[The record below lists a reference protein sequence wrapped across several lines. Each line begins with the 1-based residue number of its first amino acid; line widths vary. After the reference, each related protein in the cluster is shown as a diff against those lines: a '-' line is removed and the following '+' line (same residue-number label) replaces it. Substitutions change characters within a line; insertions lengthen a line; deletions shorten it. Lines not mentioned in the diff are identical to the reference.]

1 MPWTGLRYRLAIRT
15 AERTERIIEGKQ
27 DYDMGAL
34 DGVRVIELAGIG
46 PGPFC
51 GMMLADMGA
60 DIVRIDRAGAVRGG
74 DPANPP
80 ANVNARGRR
89 SIGVDLKSEAGRDL
103 VLRMVADADVVFEGF
118 RPGVAERLGL
128 GPGDCMARNPAIVYG
143 RMTGWG
149 QDGPYAQ
156 TAGHDINY
164 IALAGALA
172 HIGRD
177 DTGPVP
183 PLNLVGDFGGGGMYL
198 AFGIVCALLSA
209 RSTGEGQVVDAAM
222 VDGAASLM
230 SFFYGML
237 HTGFATEG
245 RGENMLDTGAHFYDV
260 YECADG
266 EYISIGSI
274 EPQFYAELIEK
285 LGLDPDDF
293 ADQHDRSRWLELK
306 AKVAAVVVTRTR
318 DEWDAVLEGSDVCYA
333 PVLTVSEAIEHP
345 HHVARGTFVESGGLK
360 QPGPAPRLSGTPG
373 LIRRPPPHE
382 GQHTDE
388 LLDELGLGA
397 DEVAA
402 LRASG
407 AVA

>member
-74 DPANPP
+74 DPAHPP

-89 SIGVDLKSEAGRDL
+89 SIGVDLKSEEGRDL

-128 GPGDCMARNPAIVYG
+128 GPEDCMARNPAIVYG

-237 HTGFATEG
+237 HTGFASER

-293 ADQHDRSRWLELK
+293 ADQHDRSRWPELK
-306 AKVAAVVVTRTR
+306 AKVAAVVITRTR

-345 HHVARGTFVESGGLK
+345 HHVARGTFVESGGPETARSGASS
-360 QPGPAPRLSGTPG
+360 QRYPRIDSTTASPRGPAH
-373 LIRRPPPHE
+373 RRVT
-382 GQHTDE
+382 GRV
-388 LLDELGLGA
+388 GLGA

>member
-1 MPWTGLRYRLAIRT
+1 
-15 AERTERIIEGKQ
+15 
-27 DYDMGAL
+27 MGAL

-60 DIVRIDRAGAVRGG
+60 DVVRIDRAGSVRGG
-74 DPANPP
+74 DPDRPP
-80 ANVNARGRR
+80 ADVNARGRR
-89 SIGVDLKSEAGRDL
+89 SIGVDLKSDEGREL
-103 VLRMVADADVVFEGF
+103 VLELVAAADVVFEGY

-128 GPGDCMARNPAIVYG
+128 GPEDCLARNPAIVYG

-149 QDGPYAQ
+149 QDGPYAT

-164 IALAGALA
+164 ISLAGALA
-172 HIGRD
+172 HMGRK

-198 AFGIVCALLSA
+198 AYGIVCALLSA
-209 RSTGEGQVVDAAM
+209 RATGEGQVVDAAM

-266 EYISIGSI
+266 GWISIGSI
-274 EPQFYAELIEK
+274 EPQFYAELVQK
-285 LGLDPDDF
+285 LGLDPGHF
-293 ADQHDRSRWLELK
+293 ADQHDRSRWPELK
-306 AKVAAVVVTRTR
+306 EKVAAVVATKAR
-318 DEWDAVLEGSDVCYA
+318 DEWDAILEGSDVCYA
-333 PVLTVSEAIEHP
+333 PVLTVSEAKEHP
-345 HHVARGTFVESGGLK
+345 HHVARGTFVESGGIV
-360 QPGPAPRLSGTPG
+360 QPGPAPRLSRTPG
-373 LIRRPPPHE
+373 EIRRPPAHA

-388 LLDELGLGA
+388 VLAEMGLDAGRI
-397 DEVAA
+397 AA

>member
-1 MPWTGLRYRLAIRT
+1 
-15 AERTERIIEGKQ
+15 
-27 DYDMGAL
+27 MGAL

-60 DIVRIDRAGAVRGG
+60 DVVRIDRAGSVRGG
-74 DPANPP
+74 DPDRPP
-80 ANVNARGRR
+80 ADVNARGRR
-89 SIGVDLKSEAGRDL
+89 SIGVDLKSDEGRDL
-103 VLRMVADADVVFEGF
+103 VLDMVADADVVFEGY

-128 GPGDCMARNPAIVYG
+128 GPEDCLARNPAIVYG

-149 QDGPYAQ
+149 QDGPYA
-156 TAGHDINY
+156 TSAGHDINY
-164 IALAGALA
+164 ISLAGALA
-172 HIGRD
+172 HMGRHD
-177 DTGPVP
+177 SGPVP

-198 AFGIVCALLSA
+198 AYGIVCALLSA

-266 EYISIGSI
+266 GWISIGSI
-274 EPQFYAELIEK
+274 EPQFYAELVEK

-293 ADQHDRSRWLELK
+293 ADQHERSRWPELK
-306 AKVAAVVVTRTR
+306 EKVAAMVATKTR
-318 DEWDAVLEGSDVCYA
+318 DEWDAILEGSDVCYA
-333 PVLTVSEAIEHP
+333 PVLTVSEAKEHP
-345 HHVARGTFVESGGLK
+345 HHVARGTFVESGGIV
-360 QPGPAPRLSGTPG
+360 QPGPAPRLSRTPG
-373 LIRRPPPHE
+373 QIRRPPAHA

-388 LLDELGLGA
+388 LLSELGLAA
-397 DEVAA
+397 DRIAA
-402 LRASG
+402 LRAAG
-407 AVA
+407 VVA

>member
-1 MPWTGLRYRLAIRT
+1 
-15 AERTERIIEGKQ
+15 
-27 DYDMGAL
+27 MGAL

-60 DIVRIDRAGAVRGG
+60 DVVRIDRAGAVRGG

-89 SIGVDLKSEAGRDL
+89 SIGVDLKSGEGRDL

-118 RPGVAERLGL
+118 RPGVAERLGI
-128 GPGDCMARNPAIVYG
+128 GPEDCMARNPAIVYG

-172 HIGRD
+172 HMGRD

-237 HTGFATEG
+237 HTGFASER

-293 ADQHDRSRWLELK
+293 ADQHDRSRWPELK
-306 AKVAAVVVTRTR
+306 AKVAAVVATRTR

-333 PVLTVSEAIEHP
+333 PVLAVSEAIEHP
-345 HHVARGTFVESGGLK
+345 HHVARGTFVESGGLR

-373 LIRRPPPHE
+373 SIRRPPPHE

-388 LLDELGLGA
+388 LLDELGLSA
-397 DEVAA
+397 DEVAV

>member
-1 MPWTGLRYRLAIRT
+1 
-15 AERTERIIEGKQ
+15 
-27 DYDMGAL
+27 MGAL

-60 DIVRIDRAGAVRGG
+60 DVVRIDRAGAVRGG

-89 SIGVDLKSEAGRDL
+89 SIGVDLKSDEGRDL

-118 RPGVAERLGL
+118 RPGVAERLGI
-128 GPGDCMARNPAIVYG
+128 GPEECMARNPAIVYG

-172 HIGRD
+172 HMGRD

-237 HTGFATEG
+237 HTGFASEQ

-293 ADQHDRSRWLELK
+293 ADQHDRSRWPELK

-318 DEWDAVLEGSDVCYA
+318 DEWDALLEGSDVCYA
-333 PVLTVSEAIEHP
+333 PVLAVSEAIEHP
-345 HHVARGTFVESGGLK
+345 HHVARGTFVESGGLR

-373 LIRRPPPHE
+373 SIRRPPPHE

-388 LLDELGLGA
+388 LLDELGLGT

>member
-1 MPWTGLRYRLAIRT
+1 
-15 AERTERIIEGKQ
+15 
-27 DYDMGAL
+27 MGAL

-60 DIVRIDRAGAVRGG
+60 DVVRIDRAGAVRGG

-89 SIGVDLKSEAGRDL
+89 SIGVDLKSDEGRDL

-128 GPGDCMARNPAIVYG
+128 GPEDCMTRNPAIVYG

-237 HTGFATEG
+237 HTGFASER

-274 EPQFYAELIEK
+274 EPQFYAEMIEK

-293 ADQHDRSRWLELK
+293 ADQHDRSRWTELK

-333 PVLTVSEAIEHP
+333 PVLAVSEAMEHP
-345 HHVARGTFVESGGLK
+345 HHVARGTFVESGGLR

-373 LIRRPPPHE
+373 SIRRPPPHE

-388 LLDELGLGA
+388 LLDELGLCA
-397 DEVAA
+397 DEVAV

>member
-1 MPWTGLRYRLAIRT
+1 
-15 AERTERIIEGKQ
+15 
-27 DYDMGAL
+27 MGAL

-60 DIVRIDRAGAVRGG
+60 DVVRIDRAGAVRGG

-89 SIGVDLKSEAGRDL
+89 SIGVDLKSDEGRDL

-118 RPGVAERLGL
+118 RPGVAERLGI
-128 GPGDCMARNPAIVYG
+128 GPEDCMARNPAIVYG

-172 HIGRD
+172 HMGRD

-222 VDGAASLM
+222 VDGVASLM

-237 HTGFATEG
+237 HTGFASER

-293 ADQHDRSRWLELK
+293 ANQHDRSRWPELK
-306 AKVAAVVVTRTR
+306 AKVAAVVATRTR

-333 PVLTVSEAIEHP
+333 PVLAVSEAIEHP
-345 HHVARGTFVESGGLK
+345 HHVARGTFVESGGLR

-373 LIRRPPPHE
+373 SIRRPPPHE

-397 DEVAA
+397 NEVAA